1 MFFLRL
7 TAAAGLAFALGACT
21 LVPRNAG
28 QGLAARTEP
37 APGTVSEAGPGDTV
51 ITRTSAAMRAGLLL
65 EAPVAIRFY
74 TLQPGFYPLV
84 GEDDTHL
91 FFDAPRE
98 DGCPSNCGRVSAS
111 RFADTPSAIR
121 IPRPGT
127 GFQPGERSEGELCVV
142 TAYDYRLCGSGAH
155 ALIERAADPAD
166 AILQA
171 LVFEGAEAGGA
182 LAFTF
187 TESRGGR
194 DTIRSGRPLSLPAGT
209 LGRVRVAEIEL
220 DILEAGPA
228 RLVYAAPVSET
239 LEDPLAP
246 RDRQGRR
253 RIDPLDRLG
262 ENEDE
267 PDFLD
272 RGGFSQP

>member
-155 ALIERAADPAD
+155 ALIERAADIDWDWLGQPRTIGVTAG
-166 AILQA
+166 ASA
-171 LVFEGAEAGGA
+171 PETLVREVVEA
-182 LAFTF
+182 LAERFAV
-187 TESRGGR
+187 TEVVADYSPYLR
-194 DTIRSGRPLSLPAGT
+194 DLDDRLPQEIA
-209 LGRVRVAEIEL
+209 REPAHVEARVAQQL
-220 DILEAGPA
+220 FAADDDEASTDRRA
-228 RLVYAAPVSET
+228 HT
-239 LEDPLAP
+239 TP
-246 RDRQGRR
+246 RYLRYPHCRV
-253 RIDPLDRLG
+253 
-262 ENEDE
+262 
-267 PDFLD
+267 
-272 RGGFSQP
+272 